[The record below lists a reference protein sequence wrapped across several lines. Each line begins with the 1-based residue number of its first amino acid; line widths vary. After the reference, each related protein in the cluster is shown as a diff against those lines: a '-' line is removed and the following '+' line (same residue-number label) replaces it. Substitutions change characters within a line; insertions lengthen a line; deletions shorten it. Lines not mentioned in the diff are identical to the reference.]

1 MLSINHLDIRYGDKH
16 LFKDLSIQVHDG
28 KRIGLLGV
36 NGAGK
41 STLLKIMAGVSDSDD
56 GVVSRA
62 KHFSVAYLPQES
74 SALVSG
80 RSLYEEA
87 ESAFADL
94 LEMQKEVDLINERLG
109 DVDPESDEFSVMLE
123 RQGEIQHRLEGSGI
137 YTMRARIEKILLGL
151 GFHSSDMDR
160 EASSFSGG
168 WVMRLMLAKMLLAA
182 PSLLL
187 LDEPTN
193 HLDLTSLTWVEDFL
207 KSYNGAMVIISHD
220 RTFLDKVTSTTW
232 ELSLGKVS
240 IYKGNYSYYEVE
252 KVERKTIEKA
262 AYDNQQAQ
270 IKQSMQFIQRFR
282 AKSTKAKQVQSRV
295 KQLDKM
301 VLLEL
306 GEEDRQIHFQF
317 PPAPPSGRD
326 VLGVHDLSKG
336 FDGKMVFDK
345 VNFQFQRG
353 DKVAVVGVNGAGKS
367 TLVKIIAGAI
377 AADAGE
383 VKLGHKVQLSY
394 FGQHQAQELSPAL
407 TALETL
413 SLSVKDMPITRIR
426 SLLGTFLFRGEEVD
440 KKVSVLSGGEKSRLA
455 LAKMIASPANCMLLD
470 EPTNHLDIS
479 SQEVLQEAMA
489 QYDGFILVVSHNRY
503 FLDSFVNKV
512 VAVKDGKIAVYEGNI
527 SEYLRKVEADEAKRQ
542 GEQQGRS
549 GTKKDGKKQ
558 KKKGGKMVSTSA
570 KTTASSAKLSRKE
583 QRKHEAKARQE
594 LNQKAGPWKRKL
606 EEAEKKVE
614 HLENQKTE
622 LETKMADPDLYQ
634 DQTAWLATS
643 ADYDDCKSQ
652 LEHWYG
658 KWETAQ
664 EKVEGLGGELD

>member
-41 STLLKIMAGVSDSDD
+41 STLLKIMAGVDECDD
-56 GVVSRA
+56 GVLSRA
-62 KHFSVAYLPQES
+62 KYFTVAYLPQES

-80 RSLYEEA
+80 NTLYEEA
-87 ESAFADL
+87 ETAFAELLDL
-94 LEMQKEVDLINERLG
+94 QKEADQIHQDLAHMDHQSEK
-109 DVDPESDEFSVMLE
+109 FAQMLE

-151 GFHSSDMDR
+151 GFHQEDMNKQ
-160 EASSFSGG
+160 ASSFSGG
-168 WVMRLMLAKMLLAA
+168 WIMRLMLARMLLAA

-193 HLDLTSLTWVEDFL
+193 HLDLTSLTWVEEFL
-207 KSYNGAMVIISHD
+207 RSYDGAMVIISHD
-220 RTFLDKVTSTTW
+220 RTFLDKVTTTTW
-232 ELSLGKVS
+232 ELSLGKISV
-240 IYKGNYSYYEVE
+240 YKGNYSYYEKE
-252 KVERKTIEKA
+252 KVERKAIEKA

-295 KQLDKM
+295 KQLEKM
-301 VLLEL
+301 ELLEL
-306 GEEDRQIHFQF
+306 GEADRQIRFSF
-317 PPAPPSGRD
+317 PPAPDSGRD
-326 VLGVHDLSKG
+326 VLTVENLCKG
-336 FDGKMVFDK
+336 FDGKEVFQK

-367 TLVKIIAGAI
+367 TLVKIIAGNI
-377 AADAGE
+377 PADSGT
-383 VKLGHKVQLSY
+383 VKLGHNVQLSY
-394 FGQHQAQELSPAL
+394 FGQHQAQELNQSL

-413 SLSVKDMPITRIR
+413 SLSVKDMTITRIR

-489 QYDGFILVVSHNRY
+489 QYDGFILVVSHNRF

-512 VAVKDGKIAVYEGNI
+512 IEVKDGKIAVFEGNVSDYLIKIEAMEASQKDSQNQKNASGASRI
-527 SEYLRKVEADEAKRQ
+527 SDEPKVKSQQNRKEKRKQEAK
-542 GEQQGRS
+542 
-549 GTKKDGKKQ
+549 
-558 KKKGGKMVSTSA
+558 
-570 KTTASSAKLSRKE
+570 L
-583 QRKHEAKARQE
+583 RQE
-594 LNQKAGPWKRKL
+594 RNKKLGPWKRKA

-614 HLENQKTE
+614 KLELQKTD
-622 LETKMADPDLYQ
+622 LEVLMADPELYQ
-634 DQTAWLATS
+634 DQDAWLATS
-643 ADYDDCKSQ
+643 ADYDNCIRR
-652 LEHWYG
+652 LERWYE
-658 KWETAQ
+658 KWEAAQ
-664 EKVEGLGGELD
+664 EELEILDI

>member
-28 KRIGLLGV
+28 KRIGLMGV

-41 STLLKIMAGVSDSDD
+41 STLLKIMAGVSECDD

-62 KHFSVAYLPQES
+62 KYFTVAYLPQES

-80 RSLYEEA
+80 RTLYQEA
-87 ESAFADL
+87 ESAFAEL
-94 LEMQKEVDLINERLG
+94 LELQKEGDRINEGLAG
-109 DVDPESDEFSVMLE
+109 SDPQSEEFARMLE

-151 GFHSSDMDR
+151 GFHQEDMDKP
-160 EASSFSGG
+160 AASFSGG

-207 KSYNGAMVIISHD
+207 RSYDGAMVIISHD
-220 RTFLDKVTSTTW
+220 RTFLDKVTTTTW
-232 ELSLGKVS
+232 ELSLGKLSV
-240 IYKGNYSYYEVE
+240 YKGNYSYYEKE

-295 KQLDKM
+295 KQLEKM
-301 VLLEL
+301 ELLEL
-306 GEEDRQIHFQF
+306 GEEDRQIRFSF
-317 PPAPPSGRD
+317 PPAPASGRD
-326 VLGVHDLSKG
+326 VLTVENLCKS
-336 FDGKMVFDK
+336 FDGKEVFK
-345 VNFQFQRG
+345 NVNFQFQRG

-367 TLVKIIAGAI
+367 TLIKIIAGAI
-377 AADAGE
+377 PADSGE
-383 VKLGHKVQLSY
+383 VKLGHNVQLSY
-394 FGQHQAQELSPAL
+394 FGQHQAQELSPSL
-407 TALETL
+407 TALDTL
-413 SLSVKDMPITRIR
+413 SLSVKDMTITRIR
-426 SLLGTFLFRGEEVD
+426 SLLGAFLFRGEEVD

-470 EPTNHLDIS
+470 EPTNHLDIG
-479 SQEVLQEAMA
+479 SQEVLQEAMS

-512 VAVKDGKIAVYEGNI
+512 VEVKDGQIAVYEGNI
-527 SEYLRKVEADEAKRQ
+527 SDYLLKIEVNESSRKGKQPFKKSSQVPQKS
-542 GEQQGRS
+542 S
-549 GTKKDGKKQ
+549 GF
-558 KKKGGKMVSTSA
+558 
-570 KTTASSAKLSRKE
+570 KTQVSRKE
-583 QRKHEAKARQE
+583 KRKQEAKERQE
-594 LNQKAGPWKRKL
+594 LNQRVGPWKRKAD
-606 EEAEKKVE
+606 EAEKKVE
-614 HLENQKTE
+614 KLEALKID
-622 LETKMADPDLYQ
+622 LEAQMADPGLYQ
-634 DQTAWLATS
+634 NQEAWLETS
-643 ADYDDCKSQ
+643 AEYDNCTRR
-652 LEHWYG
+652 LERWYE
-658 KWETAQ
+658 KWEAAQ
-664 EKVEGLGGELD
+664 ESMERLLE